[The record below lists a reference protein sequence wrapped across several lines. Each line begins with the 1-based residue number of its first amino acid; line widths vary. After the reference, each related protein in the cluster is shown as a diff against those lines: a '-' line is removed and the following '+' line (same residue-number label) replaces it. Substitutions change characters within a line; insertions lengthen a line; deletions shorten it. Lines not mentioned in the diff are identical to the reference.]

1 MATIKMTLLE
11 IVQDVLND
19 LDSDEVNSISDT
31 VEATQIANVCRSV
44 YYDVITTVDLPEHT
58 ELMTVTGLSNS
69 ARPNFMDADSITE
82 IKELRYNVSETA
94 GQLDYKLIDYLLPD
108 EFIQRIV
115 KRDTSSSEI
124 IIVTDPTS
132 GISLPID
139 NSKMPDYY
147 TSFDDRYLC
156 FDSYKSSV
164 DITLQSSKT
173 MVLGIKIPTF
183 TLTDAAVPD
192 MDDTIFPY
200 YLAEVKVR
208 SESLFKGGP
217 DPKTEQFARKH
228 RYFQKNNRW
237 KTGEQRVLNDYG
249 RKRY

>member
-1 MATIKMTLLE
+1 MATAKMTLLE
-11 IVQDVLND
+11 LVQDVLND
-19 LDSDEVNSISDT
+19 MDSDEVNSISDT

-69 ARPNFMDADSITE
+69 TRPNFMDANNITE

-94 GQLDYKLIDYLLPD
+94 GQIEYSLINYLPPD

-124 IIVTDPTS
+124 ILVTDPTS

-139 NSKMPDYY
+139 NSRMPSYY

-164 DITLQSSKT
+164 DSTLQTSKT
-173 MVLGIKIPTF
+173 MVLGIKLPAF
-183 TLTDAAVPD
+183 TMTDASVPD

-200 YLAEVKVR
+200 YLAEVKSR
-208 SESLFKGGP
+208 ALSLLKGGP
-217 DPKTEQFARKH
+217 DPKVEQFARKH
-228 RYFQKNNRW
+228 RYFQKNNRY
-237 KTGEQRVLNDYG
+237 KTGEQRILNDYG
-249 RKRY
+249 RK

>member
-1 MATIKMTLLE
+1 MATAKMTLLE

-58 ELMTVTGLSNS
+58 ELMRVTGLSDS
-69 ARPNFMDADSITE
+69 TRPNFMDANNITE

-94 GQLDYKLIDYLLPD
+94 GQIEYSLVNYLLPD

-124 IIVTDPTS
+124 ILVTDPTS

-139 NSKMPDYY
+139 NSRMPTYY
-147 TSFDDRYLC
+147 TSFDDRYL
-156 FDSYKSSV
+156 FISSIIIFIHILLALMILQLV
-164 DITLQSSKT
+164 TL
-173 MVLGIKIPTF
+173 LILLYI
-183 TLTDAAVPD
+183 
-192 MDDTIFPY
+192 
-200 YLAEVKVR
+200 
-208 SESLFKGGP
+208 LF
-217 DPKTEQFARKH
+217 
-228 RYFQKNNRW
+228 
-237 KTGEQRVLNDYG
+237 
-249 RKRY
+249 

>member
-19 LDSDEVNSISDT
+19 MDSDEVNSISDT

-69 ARPNFMDADSITE
+69 ARPNFMDANSITE
-82 IKELRYNVSETA
+82 IKELRYNVSETV
-94 GQLDYKLIDYLLPD
+94 GQLEYKLIDYLPPD

-115 KRDTSSSEI
+115 KRDSSSSNV

-132 GISLPID
+132 GISLPIEND
-139 NSKMPDYY
+139 KMPDFY

-156 FDSYKSSV
+156 FDSYLSTV
-164 DITLQSSKT
+164 DTTLQSSKT
-173 MVLGIKIPTF
+173 MVLGVKLPTF
-183 TLTDAAVPD
+183 TLTDSAVPD

-200 YLAEVKVR
+200 YLAEIKSR
-208 SESLFKGGP
+208 TLSLLKGGA
-217 DPKTEQFARKH
+217 DPKVEQFARKH

-237 KTGEQRVLNDYG
+237 KTGEQRILNDYG
-249 RKRY
+249 RKR